1 MATKKRSLAT
11 SLLVGD
17 IGGTNTRLALY
28 NSPGTRALAEA
39 VFPSREHQSFE
50 EIALAF
56 LARTSAPHPGIAVLG
71 IAGPIKDRIA
81 TVTNL
86 PWRLAEAELGKRL
99 RIPRVL
105 LVNDLVVSARGCLAL
120 PATSI
125 VPL

>member
-1 MATKKRSLAT
+1 M

-28 NSPGTRALAEA
+28 DSAGRKALAEA

-56 LARTSAPHPGIAVLG
+56 MARNNAPHPGVAVLG

-86 PWRLAEAELGKRL
+86 PWRLAAGELAER
-99 RIPRVL
+99 R
-105 LVNDLVVSARGCLAL
+105 
-120 PATSI
+120 
-125 VPL
+125 